1 MVAAVVV
8 AAVVVAAVVVAAV
21 VDAAVVD
28 VAAVVAAAVVAAVA
42 NLVRWQDV
50 LPVTCVTVVQL
61 VELRPRELRLVTLCL
76 VMRLLATLQRQ
87 FRHLLEWSKDQS
99 LLMAL
104 RRAAVV

>member
-1 MVAAVVV
+1 MVAAVVDVAAVDV
-8 AAVVVAAVVVAAV
+8 AAVV
-21 VDAAVVD
+21 AAVVD
-28 VAAVVAAAVVAAVA
+28 VAAVVAAVA
-42 NLVRWQDV
+42 NLVGWQDV

-99 LLMAL
+99 LLMAP